1 MELWPDMLFGI
12 KEYKWP
18 ELNKMFNLAMAFVSK
33 KNISVFL
40 SLSLS
45 LSLFFFPKLSK
56 CERDKHVQRQFVR
69 QDAGKMVFGGIA
81 NLEAARSKYAPHNEP
96 RKSVVVNKDNTSH
109 YVYNFILLKKEFVTI
124 P

>member
-1 MELWPDMLFGI
+1 MLFGI

-18 ELNKMFNLAMAFVSK
+18 ELNKMSNLAMAFVSK
-33 KNISVFL
+33 KKIFPFL
-40 SLSLS
+40 SLSLT
-45 LSLFFFPKLSK
+45 LFPKLSK
-56 CERDKHVQRQFVR
+56 CEGDKHVQRQFVR

>member
-1 MELWPDMLFGI
+1 MLFGI

-40 SLSLS
+40 SLS
-45 LSLFFFPKLSK
+45 FPKMSK